1 MKSLK
6 ILISILLVFAFS
18 FTVRSQANDFFV
30 GKWNVLVKGLPQGDT
45 KMFFILEK
53 KDAQIVGVLQDATG
67 KQIAT
72 LDKVE
77 VNGTTA
83 TIYFYAQGY
92 DVNLVLNKKDDD
104 HVTGS
109 MMGMFDAEGER
120 VKQ

>member
-6 ILISILLVFAFS
+6 TLISILFVFAFS
-18 FTVRSQANDFFV
+18 LTVKSQTNDFFV

-45 KMFFILEK
+45 KMLFILEK
-53 KDAQIVGVLQDATG
+53 KDDKIVGVLQDATG
-67 KQIAT
+67 KQVAT

-120 VKQ
+120 VKP